1 MISHQTLECK
11 IRLKKQKKS
20 SKRHVSVIKDIFKWK
35 IVVSQNTVSANVFK
49 DKKNYKILQKCL
61 PKKKLHE
68 VTQITL
74 FLIFY

>member
-49 DKKNYKILQKCL
+49 DKKITKFYKSAFQK
-61 PKKKLHE
+61 KIYMK
-68 VTQITL
+68 
-74 FLIFY
+74 

>member
-11 IRLKKQKKS
+11 IRLKKQNKS

-49 DKKNYKILQKCL
+49 DKKITKFYKSAFQKKNYMK
-61 PKKKLHE
+61 
-68 VTQITL
+68 
-74 FLIFY
+74 